1 MFRRKV
7 YDRIMEW
14 KAGNGSTG
22 LFIEGPRRVG
32 KTTVVEEFARN
43 EFDSYLLIDF
53 SIASKEVLGLFNRYS
68 SDLDSLFLYLQLEFG
83 VELFEKR
90 SVIIFDEIQF
100 FPFARQMIKHL
111 VKDGRYYYIETG
123 SLVSIRGASKDILL
137 PSEEDRIQMNPMDF
151 EEFLWATGDT
161 VTPKLLRR
169 SFEEKT
175 PMNEAHKVVM
185 RKFTEYM
192 LVGGMPQ
199 AVSEFIATNN
209 FDKVEGSKTRILN
222 LYLDDTEKSGASLKS
237 KTRQILSKLPAM
249 LSRHEKRFSPS
260 AIKKDSRTREYVK
273 AVNWL
278 ADSKMVNRCFRISD
292 PNPAMDQ
299 NVDETAFKLYMAD
312 TGLLITSAFM
322 SNSGDRD
329 EIYRALVSGKL
340 SINKGMFLENAVAQ
354 ALVASG
360 HNPGFGRF
368 EDQIERKSY
377 EVDFIIADSGRVIP
391 IEVKS
396 GQSAKHASLDRYV
409 DRYGKWIDQAY
420 VVHTK
425 DLRVD
430 GDLTYIPVY
439 MAMFI

>member
-22 LFIEGPRRVG
+22 LFIEGPHYVG

-175 PMNEAHKVVM
+175 PINEAHKVVM

-199 AVSEFIATNN
+199 AVSEFIDTNN

-222 LYLDDTEKSGASLKS
+222 LYLDDTEKSGASLKF

-322 SNSGDRD
+322 SNSGNRD
-329 EIYRALVSGKL
+329 EIYKALVSGKL

-377 EVDFIIADSGRVIP
+377 EVDFLIADSGRVIP

-396 GQSAKHASLDRYV
+396 GQSAKHASLDRYI

-430 GDLTYIPVY
+430 GDLIYIPVY
-439 MAMFI
+439 MTMFI

>member
-278 ADSKMVNRCFRISD
+278 ADSKMVNRCFRIYD

-377 EVDFIIADSGRVIP
+377 EVDFLIADSGRVIP

>member
-90 SVIIFDEIQF
+90 SIIIFDEIQF

-123 SLVSIRGASKDILL
+123 SLVSIRGASKDILP

-169 SFEEKT
+169 SFDEKT
-175 PMNEAHKVVM
+175 PLNEAHKVVM

-222 LYLDDTEKSGASLKS
+222 LYLDDTEKGGASLKF

-278 ADSKMVNRCFRISD
+278 TDSKMVNRCFRISD

-299 NVDETAFKLYMAD
+299 NVDESMFKLYMAD
-312 TGLLITSAFM
+312 TGLLITSTFM

-396 GQSAKHASLDRYV
+396 GQSSKHASLDRYI
-409 DRYGKWIDQAY
+409 DKYGKWIDQAY

-430 GDLTYIPVY
+430 EDLIYIPVY
-439 MAMFI
+439 MTLFI

>member
-7 YDRIMEW
+7 YERIMEW
-14 KAGNGSTG
+14 KAGKGSTG
-22 LFIEGPRRVG
+22 LLIEGPLRVG

-53 SIASKEVLGLFNRYS
+53 SIASKDVTGLFHRYS
-68 SDLDSLFLYLQLEFG
+68 NDLDSLFLYLQLEFG
-83 VELFEKR
+83 VELFEQR
-90 SVIIFDEIQF
+90 SVIVFDEIQF

-123 SLVSIRGASKDILL
+123 SLVSIRGTSREILI

-161 VTPKLLRR
+161 VTSKLLRR
-169 SFEEKT
+169 SFDDRT
-175 PMNEAHKVVM
+175 PLNEVHDTVM

-199 AVSEFIATNN
+199 AVSEFIETNN
-209 FDKVEGSKTRILN
+209 FDRVEESKTRILN
-222 LYLDDTEKSGASLKS
+222 LYLDDTEKSGASLGP
-237 KTRQILSKLPAM
+237 KTRQILTRLPAM
-249 LSRHEKRFSPS
+249 LSRHEKRFTPS
-260 AIKKDSRTREYVK
+260 AIRKDSRTREYIK

-278 ADSKMVNRCFRISD
+278 MDSKMVNGCFRISD
-292 PNPAMDQ
+292 PSPTMALS
-299 NVDETAFKLYMAD
+299 VDESMFKLYMAD
-312 TGLLITSAFM
+312 TGLLITSTFM
-322 SNSGDRD
+322 SNSGDRSD
-329 EIYRALVSGKL
+329 IYKALVSGRL
-340 SINKGMFLENAVAQ
+340 GINKGMFLENAVAQ

-360 HNPGFGRF
+360 HHLWFGRF
-368 EDQIERKSY
+368 VDQTDRRSY
-377 EVDFIIADSGRVIP
+377 EVDFLIADSKRVMP

-396 GQSAKHASLDRYV
+396 GQSMKHASLDRYA
-409 DRYGKWIDQAY
+409 DKYDEWIDQMY

-430 GDLTYIPVY
+430 GDLVYIPVY
-439 MAMFI
+439 MAMFL

>member
-199 AVSEFIATNN
+199 AVSEFIDTNN

-222 LYLDDTEKSGASLKS
+222 LYLDDTEKSGASLKF

-329 EIYRALVSGKL
+329 EIYKALVSGKL

-368 EDQIERKSY
+368 EDQIERKTY
-377 EVDFIIADSGRVIP
+377 EVDFLIADSGRVIP

-396 GQSAKHASLDRYV
+396 GQSAKHASLDRYI

-430 GDLTYIPVY
+430 GDLIYIPVY
-439 MAMFI
+439 MTMFI

>member
-90 SVIIFDEIQF
+90 SVVIFDEIQF

-169 SFEEKT
+169 SFDEKT
-175 PMNEAHKVVM
+175 PLNEAHKVVM

-368 EDQIERKSY
+368 EDQTEGKSY

-396 GQSAKHASLDRYV
+396 GQSAKHASLDRYI

-430 GDLTYIPVY
+430 GELIYIPVY
-439 MAMFI
+439 MTMYI

>member
-22 LFIEGPRRVG
+22 LFIEGPHYVG

-175 PMNEAHKVVM
+175 PLNEAHKVVM

-222 LYLDDTEKSGASLKS
+222 LYLDDTEKSGPTLKS

-273 AVNWL
+273 AVDWL
-278 ADSKMVNRCFRISD
+278 TDSKMVNRCFRISD

-377 EVDFIIADSGRVIP
+377 EVDFLIADSGRVIP

>member
-222 LYLDDTEKSGASLKS
+222 LYLDDTEKSSPTLKS

-409 DRYGKWIDQAY
+409 DRYGKWIDLAY
-420 VVHTK
+420 IVHTK

>member
-237 KTRQILSKLPAM
+237 KTRQILSKIPAM

-377 EVDFIIADSGRVIP
+377 EVDFLIADSGRVIP

-430 GDLTYIPVY
+430 GDLTYIPAY